1 VGTIQPVKE
10 LAARAHAEGYLFHCD
25 AVQSFGKVR
34 VIPESEGID
43 SLSISAHKLHGP
55 VGVGALYI
63 KEGVLLA
70 PLLHGE
76 GQEGG
81 MRSGTIAVHQVVG
94 FGAAAE
100 IARRKLK
107 EEEKRQRELVFR
119 LEKMLKEM
127 SGATRN
133 GHATECLPG
142 ILNVRIKGVD
152 AALLARALNTKFGV
166 CVHSAP
172 RGSASLVLKAMG
184 KTDTEATQSIRISL
198 SRFSTE
204 EQMKFFA
211 GSIQPAI
218 RLSQMKS

>member
-1 VGTIQPVKE
+1 MCDFEFNNPQPTQATLDKFYKE
-10 LAARAHAEGYLFHCD
+10 SAPMKLW
-25 AVQSFGKVR
+25 
-34 VIPESEGID
+34 SE
-43 SLSISAHKLHGP
+43 
-55 VGVGALYI
+55 I
-63 KEGVLLA
+63 KSS
-70 PLLHGE
+70 P
-76 GQEGG
+76 
-81 MRSGTIAVHQVVG
+81 
-94 FGAAAE
+94 
-100 IARRKLK
+100 